1 MQLLFRLPLLLLEML
16 LRRGAEAV
24 LGVVGLVRDDAGDDV
39 VSPVQEPPAP
49 TPPPGAAVGS
59 RGRRPPPPPPPPAA
73 PTPPPAAPAY
83 TAPPPP
89 SAEEAMER
97 RRSREREA
105 AETGNGSVEPEAA
118 ARVRPVSD
126 ETPSHVD
133 REAEVV
139 ESFGPAEDVV
149 ATLQVDAPWD
159 DYDKLPAAEIV
170 SRLRDADPA
179 TKGVVRMYEQQHK
192 KRATVLRATG

>member
-49 TPPPGAAVGS
+49 TPPP
-59 RGRRPPPPPPPPAA
+59 
-73 PTPPPAAPAY
+73 AAPAY

-105 AETGNGSVEPEAA
+105 AETANGSVEPEGA
-118 ARVRPVSD
+118 ARVRPMPD
-126 ETPSHVD
+126 QTPSHVD